1 MPIAISRVAA
11 NAWSVQNGTV
21 SRLVLFYCLLMKTRT
36 LTAKQ
41 LSSIPC
47 PTCGVAAGHSCVLYS
62 GGPRFAPHVDRRYSA
77 IAAIERKQIR
87 ADMDF
92 DNSARHE

>member
-1 MPIAISRVAA
+1 MEQFPG
-11 NAWSVQNGTV
+11 W
-21 SRLVLFYCLLMKTRT
+21 LFFYCSEMKTRN

-62 GGPRFAPHVDRRYSA
+62 GAPRFAPHVDRRFSA

-87 ADMDF
+87 AHTDF